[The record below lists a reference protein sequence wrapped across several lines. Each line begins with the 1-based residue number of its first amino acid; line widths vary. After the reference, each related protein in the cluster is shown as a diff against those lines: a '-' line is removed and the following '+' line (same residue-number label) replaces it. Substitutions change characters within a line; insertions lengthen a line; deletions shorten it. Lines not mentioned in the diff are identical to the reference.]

1 MKPSVTP
8 WNLCRANSDLQKMI
22 IRIVKMEFEE
32 ARIPDFLNIFSASRD
47 LIRSFSGCMH
57 LQLLQGQ
64 ADSCVFFTYSHW
76 RDEVDLANYRSSEL
90 FKEVWADT
98 KILFRA
104 EPEAWSLT
112 DQTET
117 LINDYLKI
125 RGS

>member
-1 MKPSVTP
+1 
-8 WNLCRANSDLQKMI
+8 MI

-32 ARIPDFLNIFSASRD
+32 ANIPDFLDIFSASRD
-47 LIRSFSGCMH
+47 LIRSFSGCTH

-64 ADSCVFFTYSHW
+64 ADSSVFFTYSHW
-76 RDEVDLANYRSSEL
+76 RDEVDLANYRNSEL

-98 KILFRA
+98 KKLFRA

-117 LINDYLKI
+117 GINDY
-125 RGS
+125 